1 MKKITLF
8 TVYCIVTGFLLSSCG
23 TNFSL
28 LKRHYTKGYYVEH
41 SSGKHKSSVSIGKGI
56 KSGDEITAQV
66 HSQFIRPDVQ
76 DNFADIEHK
85 ESTTTPIVTNR
96 DQQDKESAKVQKGL
110 TKKKE
115 ISQRK
120 FPERMYSKLVPVESD
135 SDKALSF
142 MWIVITIIFLIWL
155 IGFLAGGFGLGNL
168 IHLLLVVVLILLIL
182 WLLRII

>member
-1 MKKITLF
+1 MKKIILF
-8 TVYCIVTGFLLSSCG
+8 SVYCIVTGFLLSSCG

-41 SSGKHKSSVSIGKGI
+41 GSGKHRSSVSGKEI
-56 KSGDEITAQV
+56 KSGDEIADRL

-76 DNFADIEHK
+76 DNFVDIEHN
-85 ESTTTPIVTNR
+85 ESATTPIVTNG
-96 DQQDKESAKVQKGL
+96 DQQDKEIARVQKGII
-110 TKKKE
+110 KKRE